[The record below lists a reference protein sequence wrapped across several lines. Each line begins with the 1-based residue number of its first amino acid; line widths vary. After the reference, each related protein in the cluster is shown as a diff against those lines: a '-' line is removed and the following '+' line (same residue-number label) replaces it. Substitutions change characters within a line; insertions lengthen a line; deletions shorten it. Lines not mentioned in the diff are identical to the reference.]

1 MDANSRK
8 SLEIAKSQTLIREEW
23 IPHLEN
29 AAREAGTRIMEIH
42 QQGAQAEFKNDGSPV
57 TEADRAAEEVIL
69 SALNQMAPEIPV
81 VSEENAESHHLDPPE
96 IFFLVDPLDGTK
108 EFLRQDGQGS
118 FTVNIALIEKMEPV
132 LGVIF
137 APALDRMFHGFKG
150 GGLSLIHI

>member
-8 SLEIAKSQTLIREEW
+8 SFEIEKSQTLIREEW

-29 AAREAGTRIMEIH
+29 AVRKAGTRIMEIH
-42 QQGAQAEFKNDGSPV
+42 QQGAQAEFKTDGSPV

-81 VSEENAESHHLDPPE
+81 VSEENAESHHLEPPE

-108 EFLRQDGQGS
+108 EILRPDGQGS

-137 APALDRMFHGFKG
+137 APALD
-150 GGLSLIHI
+150 LSLIHI